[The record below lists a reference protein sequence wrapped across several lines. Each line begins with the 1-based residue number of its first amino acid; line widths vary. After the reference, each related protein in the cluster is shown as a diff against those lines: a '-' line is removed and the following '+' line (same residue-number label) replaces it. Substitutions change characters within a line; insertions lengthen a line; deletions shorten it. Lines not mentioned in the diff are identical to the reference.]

1 MPLDLD
7 PAPIRRTESLCAIC
21 KTIVPAAVHV
31 EPTGADGPAQVVMH
45 KHCPD
50 HGGQS
55 VVVSSDADWYVR
67 TLGEQPAL
75 TPPQTPVDGLNP
87 VKHGCPY
94 DCGPCTAHEQTLLLA
109 VIPITSACNL
119 DCPICYTH
127 NKNDDAF
134 FMTPDALRAILQG
147 ISHRGM
153 VNLTGGEPTQHPD
166 LLALVDVCRAEG
178 FHRITLSTHGLR
190 FIKHQDL
197 LAALAERQ
205 VRVILSFDS
214 FRHSVNETM
223 LGGRF
228 LKPKMRVLELL
239 EEYRVDTT
247 LLPVLAR
254 GLNDDEVG
262 DFVELALRKDFIR
275 SVEFHP
281 MTFTGQSGVNFDRDA
296 RYTTYDALADLEK
309 HSAGQ
314 LRVDDFV
321 ASPAA
326 HPLCY
331 QVTYLLRLSDGR
343 WLPFPRFMERAT
355 LRALLATGLYLEPG
369 TATEQILADVV
380 ARLWAGDI
388 ECADRDLVLAA
399 LRDLTDSVYA
409 AGTDKHSRM
418 LAAESRTKAVYIHTH
433 MDEETFDTERMR
445 QCCVGMPE
453 AGGKNTPSCAYNV
466 VYRGRDTRF
475 VQIEG

>member
-1 MPLDLD
+1 M
-7 PAPIRRTESLCAIC
+7 PIRTPPIRTTESLCAIC
-21 KTIVPAAVHV
+21 KAIVPATVHV
-31 EPTGADGPAQVVMH
+31 EPTDGGPAQVVMH

-50 HGGQS
+50 HGAQS
-55 VVVSSDADWYVR
+55 VIVSSNADWYVR

-75 TPPQTPVDGLNP
+75 TAPAAIKPVE
-87 VKHGCPY
+87 HGCPY
-94 DCGPCTAHEQTLLLA
+94 DCGPCTAHEQALLLA
-109 VIPITSACNL
+109 VIAITSACNL

-127 NKNDDAF
+127 NKNDGAY
-134 FMTPDALRAILQG
+134 FMTPAELRDILRG
-147 ISHRGM
+147 LDHRGM

-197 LAALAERQ
+197 LAELAARE

-214 FRHSVNETM
+214 FRHTVNETM

-228 LKPKMRVLELL
+228 LQPKLRVLELL
-239 EEYRVDTT
+239 EEYKVDTT

-262 DFVELALRKDFIR
+262 DFVALALSKDFIR

-281 MTFTGQSGVNFDRDA
+281 MTFTGQSGVHFDRDA
-296 RYTTYDALADLEK
+296 RYTTYDALADLET
-309 HSAGQ
+309 HSDGL

-355 LRALLATGLYLEPG
+355 LRALLANGLYLEPG
-369 TATEQILADVV
+369 AATEQIFGDVV

-388 ECADRDLVLAA
+388 ECADQDLVLDA
-399 LRDLTDSVYA
+399 LRALTEAVYA
-409 AGTDKHSRM
+409 PGSDAHTRM
-418 LAAESRTKAVYIHTH
+418 IEAERRTKAVYIHTH

-453 AGGKNTPSCAYNV
+453 AGGRNTPSCAYNV
-466 VYRGRDTRF
+466 VYRGRDARF